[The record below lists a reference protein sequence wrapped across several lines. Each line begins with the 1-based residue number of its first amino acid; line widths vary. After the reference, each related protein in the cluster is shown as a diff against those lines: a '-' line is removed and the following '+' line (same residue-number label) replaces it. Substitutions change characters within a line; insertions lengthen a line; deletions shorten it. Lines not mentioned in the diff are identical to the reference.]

1 MLQINSNQTNN
12 SSVSY
17 SSGNSNNRNNNSTT
31 NNEVAPSDQV
41 KEFIANVPNKL
52 NALKTRLSSSKG
64 YVLIVLVF
72 YVWVAGV
79 ILTSDIIL
87 NNTRQLKITRVEQ
100 AKSHADHIGIAAGS
114 PIRKQITDEV
124 HLRVQEQLKRHLQ
137 LNKSDADTYLC
148 QGIITPTEKNGGTLT
163 TQFGLCEPSKIL
175 ANLVGKKNQTIDF
188 ISGLYP
194 EARSQK
200 FDDPIL
206 EQARQSF
213 IEQHENSYAYNLHAT
228 YAGQQELPEG
238 RRSVNITGF
247 RRNQYRWNVRAEIE
261 THTFTGIINQLVFN
275 FSVSLEEKYVP
286 VPFSGADDG
295 CNMDNPYEPPAFQ
308 QTIIDGAGNAV
319 VCTDGDCLPVMVCD
333 NDGCYNYGSPQYIG
347 LCGTDP
353 YCGNNT
359 INATTC
365 SSEFGGDVVCE
376 LTGGFTYHGTARQNS
391 RPRVGCVSA
400 RTGTKGARGLDPDGY
415 TFVITTRFLSVG
427 TTFN

>member
-1 MLQINSNQTNN
+1 MLQTNN
-12 SSVSY
+12 SER
-17 SSGNSNNRNNNSTT
+17 GNINIIINSIDNNSTI
-31 NNEVAPSDQV
+31 NNEVAPFDQA
-41 KEFIANVPNKL
+41 KEFVANVPNKL
-52 NALKTRLSSSKG
+52 NAIKTKFSGNRG

-79 ILTSDIIL
+79 ILTSDIII
-87 NNTRQLKITRVEQ
+87 NNTRQLQITRVEQ
-100 AKSHADHIGIAAGS
+100 AKSHAEHIGIATGS

-163 TQFGLCEPSKIL
+163 TQFGLCEPSKVL
-175 ANLVGKKNQTIDF
+175 TNLVGKKNQSIDF
-188 ISGLYP
+188 ISGIYP
-194 EARSQK
+194 QARSQK
-200 FDDPIL
+200 FDDPVL
-206 EQARQSF
+206 EQARQSI

-228 YAGQQELPEG
+228 YVGQQELPEG
-238 RRSVNITGF
+238 RRNLNGF
-247 RRNQYRWNVRAEIE
+247 RRNQYKWNVRAEVE
-261 THTFTGIINQLVFN
+261 TKTFVGIINQLVFN

-295 CNMDNPYEPPAFQ
+295 CDMDTPYEPPPFQ
-308 QTIIDGAGNAV
+308 QTIMDEAGNAL

-333 NDGCYNYGSPQYIG
+333 STGCYNYGSPQYLG

-359 INATTC
+359 INAAAC
-365 SSEFGGDVVCE
+365 SSEFGADVVCE
-376 LTGGFTYHGTARQNS
+376 LTGGFTYHGTARQKS
-391 RPRVGCVSA
+391 RSRVGCVSA
-400 RTGTKGARGLDPDGY
+400 RTGIKGARGMDPDGY
-415 TFVITTRFLSVG
+415 TFVITTRFVSLG